1 MFLKL
6 NFLKYFNHFI
16 GKSKGNFKIL
26 NLCLFAFLH
35 FTLNSCGWVLVGGGA
50 YEGYKITTDPR
61 SVGTQV
67 DDAIITT
74 KIKLKLLEDPI
85 TKARKIDVDTVNGI
99 VTLTG
104 LVDNQ
109 EEIDRAISIAHST
122 PGVKKVVNN
131 LKIGKRGIKSYF
143 SDKEITMK
151 VKAKFIADPE
161 IKAFSIDVDTLNG
174 VVTLTGIVEK
184 EEQKRRAV
192 ELAKSVEGV
201 KQVIVNIQVK
211 NK

>member
-1 MFLKL
+1 MHFNILR
-6 NFLKYFNHFI
+6 YFNHFI
-16 GKSKGNFKIL
+16 GKSKGFFKAL
-26 NLCLFAFLH
+26 NLFVFIFIGC
-35 FTLNSCGWVLVGGGA
+35 TLTSCGWVLVGGGTYEA
-50 YEGYKITTDPR
+50 YKTATDPR
-61 SVGTQV
+61 TIGTQV
-67 DDAIITT
+67 DDAVITT
-74 KIKLKLLEDPI
+74 KIKVKLLEDPI

-104 LVDNQ
+104 LVESQ
-109 EEIDRAISIAHST
+109 EEINRAVAIANST

-131 LKIGKRGIKSYF
+131 LKIGQRGIKGYIT
-143 SDKEITMK
+143 DKEITMK
-151 VKAKFIADPE
+151 VKAKFLADPD

-184 EEQKRRAV
+184 EEQKKKAV

-201 KQVIVNIQVK
+201 KQIIVNIQVK